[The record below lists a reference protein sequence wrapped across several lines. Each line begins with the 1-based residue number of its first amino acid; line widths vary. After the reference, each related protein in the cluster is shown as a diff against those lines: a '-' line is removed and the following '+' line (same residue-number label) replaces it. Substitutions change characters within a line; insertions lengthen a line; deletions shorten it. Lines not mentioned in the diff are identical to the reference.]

1 MFGLQRATFNV
12 ARVMW
17 GGVGWDGV
25 WDGMGC
31 GAGWGEED
39 SEGPVQM
46 AYLENAVEI
55 PPPMREEVVSPS
67 QSAFGLRAYEDEGED
82 GEGEAPSEEEEDFE
96 EADIGE
102 DDWDT
107 ELGLEPLDYGDL
119 AIRLN
124 RGGGGGPANGRR
136 GGSGGGGAEPSPVSA
151 GAGAFSETAQPSDAG
166 GSSDM
171 FSDARASATH
181 NNLAVASGSDDVDTD
196 WDREFFG
203 AGTGRTGEP
212 SPNEARDV
220 TRANIAKGLKALL
233 NGAPEPAA
241 REGKAEAG
249 VSGAGGG
256 LTGVP
261 DKCRVVGRLLKG
273 GRAGPAVTIVKYPR
287 ACHLICLRVGAEA
300 SKAGM
305 RAAEASTDRGV
316 SSGEALTPSKGKGRA
331 MHGQR
336 MVEWLEGLISKRA
349 DLFRSKS
356 ELRAANSRLVK
367 GLQVMEKRLNPRNTK
382 VFLECSMST
391 WRLGERE
398 SCVSVLK
405 SYFQILRM
413 QSRMNARKAT
423 QGGGGGGSGP
433 ALGSETGN
441 DTYTMFREA
450 FSLVELRATVHHLG
464 EIVAAG
470 RDGDESGDSSSQ
482 DSGMGDMTGYGGR
495 GMAGRG
501 DGGGGGTWDQQGSE
515 EGSGDW
521 GVEYSWS
528 AQGGAGRHQ
537 APTLV
542 HRMPQAICNNYL
554 RVREGG
560 RGGGGVRGERGEE
573 GEDKEGKRE
582 GGREGGRERGVGGR
596 RERRRG
602 KWRESGWGGRDG
614 DGGGREGGR
623 EGEQGDRSGGLG
635 SSGGQRGG
643 GSDFRSGTRS
653 PSLPSPTDLLLRSLS
668 SSSAISRVSSH
679 FSHFNSNAA
688 PVELQLPSFRRPK
701 GNAAETDETARIFGG
716 AGGGGGGA
724 GDVRP
729 GASGGTLD
737 PRSARAKYLPTGG
750 VGAAGVGAGGGGG
763 GGATDNASRVAKSKP
778 QWGWAAGKS
787 IFGRRAVVDGK
798 RAGAG
803 GAAELEAAQ
812 PAPAPPSPSTGAL
825 SNNSGVVAVGG
836 VTPNVSTS
844 GTGGPAGSG
853 GGSGGGVTGNR
864 ARDGL
869 DPPRKA
875 TDNKRQGAGRRLASD
890 TGGTYREPGGER
902 GRGSRSA
909 AEQRTVLD
917 RVGGGREVAGARV
930 RDRRP
935 RQSRSVDSPGR
946 VAKGAATSGADAA
959 AEAAHGFFSDAARR
973 ERRVSPSPYR
983 SGGDRERGEGETRSE
998 ARKRRSPVQ
1007 AGTRRER
1014 ENTRR
1019 PSRTARPRTR
1029 SEERLSRREGRQ
1041 WSDLANPRPPL
1052 PHPSPAPDN
1061 AHPAALLKRTG
1072 GGSGGVSAAS
1082 PANSSNGTS
1091 DDKSRASRVDDNS
1104 SGAGWGTS
1112 SLAGWGETMAAEAE
1126 AEVLG
1131 RPHRGGDKRRN
1142 GRYGGGG
1149 GGAGGTAGGAGG
1161 GGTGDK
1167 AEAAV
1172 DPTLRGQPERT
1183 RLHQMVAALTDLCMY
1198 LVGVSPLSMEECPSM
1213 LEHLPNDDDD
1223 WDEDDTFDDSSIFSV
1238 GSVGSATT
1246 NGAGG
1251 GRVPSSP
1258 STLGAMDQSDDEEED
1273 EDLRGRWGNNGVV
1286 VGGGEEKRGDSKPE
1300 MHEAPTTTV
1309 AAVSAGASVAAD
1321 SEAAPPRGAVGE
1333 ATTAVA
1339 VRLAAALTGG
1349 VARGRSR
1356 GGVPKLVA
1364 SSRRQGEGVEVAV
1377 EVGVEARRRLCPLW
1391 REPCLEARLEAGVG
1405 EGTGLRLSPG
1415 ER

>member
-1 MFGLQRATFNV
+1 MEQVFARAV
-12 ARVMW
+12 
-17 GGVGWDGV
+17 
-25 WDGMGC
+25 
-31 GAGWGEED
+31 
-39 SEGPVQM
+39 
-46 AYLENAVEI
+46 
-55 PPPMREEVVSPS
+55 
-67 QSAFGLRAYEDEGED
+67 
-82 GEGEAPSEEEEDFE
+82 
-96 EADIGE
+96 
-102 DDWDT
+102 
-107 ELGLEPLDYGDL
+107 
-119 AIRLN
+119 
-124 RGGGGGPANGRR
+124 R
-136 GGSGGGGAEPSPVSA
+136 GGS
-151 GAGAFSETAQPSDAG
+151 
-166 GSSDM
+166 
-171 FSDARASATH
+171 
-181 NNLAVASGSDDVDTD
+181 
-196 WDREFFG
+196 
-203 AGTGRTGEP
+203 
-212 SPNEARDV
+212 
-220 TRANIAKGLKALL
+220 
-233 NGAPEPAA
+233 
-241 REGKAEAG
+241 
-249 VSGAGGG
+249 
-256 LTGVP
+256 
-261 DKCRVVGRLLKG
+261 
-273 GRAGPAVTIVKYPR
+273 
-287 ACHLICLRVGAEA
+287 
-300 SKAGM
+300 
-305 RAAEASTDRGV
+305 
-316 SSGEALTPSKGKGRA
+316 
-331 MHGQR
+331 
-336 MVEWLEGLISKRA
+336 
-349 DLFRSKS
+349 
-356 ELRAANSRLVK
+356 
-367 GLQVMEKRLNPRNTK
+367 
-382 VFLECSMST
+382 
-391 WRLGERE
+391 
-398 SCVSVLK
+398 
-405 SYFQILRM
+405 
-413 QSRMNARKAT
+413 
-423 QGGGGGGSGP
+423 
-433 ALGSETGN
+433 
-441 DTYTMFREA
+441 
-450 FSLVELRATVHHLG
+450 
-464 EIVAAG
+464 
-470 RDGDESGDSSSQ
+470 
-482 DSGMGDMTGYGGR
+482 
-495 GMAGRG
+495 
-501 DGGGGGTWDQQGSE
+501 
-515 EGSGDW
+515 
-521 GVEYSWS
+521 
-528 AQGGAGRHQ
+528 
-537 APTLV
+537 
-542 HRMPQAICNNYL
+542 
-554 RVREGG
+554 
-560 RGGGGVRGERGEE
+560 
-573 GEDKEGKRE
+573 
-582 GGREGGRERGVGGR
+582 
-596 RERRRG
+596 
-602 KWRESGWGGRDG
+602 
-614 DGGGREGGR
+614 
-623 EGEQGDRSGGLG
+623 DRSGGLG

-959 AEAAHGFFSDAARR
+959 AEAAHGFFSVPAASHADSQEVGGKQQQTQQQQTQAQQQLQTQQEQRYGGRERSASTENEDAARR

-1149 GGAGGTAGGAGG
+1149 GGAGGTAGGAGE

-1223 WDEDDTFDDSSIFSV
+1223 WDEV
-1238 GSVGSATT
+1238 CR
-1246 NGAGG
+1246 
-1251 GRVPSSP
+1251 RVV
-1258 STLGAMDQSDDEEED
+1258 
-1273 EDLRGRWGNNGVV
+1273 LRR
-1286 VGGGEEKRGDSKPE
+1286 
-1300 MHEAPTTTV
+1300 
-1309 AAVSAGASVAAD
+1309 
-1321 SEAAPPRGAVGE
+1321 
-1333 ATTAVA
+1333 
-1339 VRLAAALTGG
+1339 
-1349 VARGRSR
+1349 
-1356 GGVPKLVA
+1356 
-1364 SSRRQGEGVEVAV
+1364 
-1377 EVGVEARRRLCPLW
+1377 
-1391 REPCLEARLEAGVG
+1391 
-1405 EGTGLRLSPG
+1405 
-1415 ER
+1415 